1 MNSRCFF
8 AMLAFVSFLLTTG
21 CGGNTPRNDVDP
33 PIPVAEALADKAV
46 SANDGRE
53 RSIAG
58 MSFRLPEKWTEI
70 ELTKEQQGF
79 VDARFQIPTSAEPLT
94 LTVTSVGGGI
104 EANIDRWLGQVEL
117 EPGDSPKIEDFEVN
131 GLTCKWVDLRGTFQ
145 SGMSGGNTSPQ
156 KNWRMIGIAIP
167 HTPRE
172 VYLKVTGPRAAI
184 AEVEE
189 QIREFATSAKA
200 E

>member
-8 AMLAFVSFLLTTG
+8 AMFAFVLFLLAPG
-21 CGGNTPRNDVDP
+21 CGGDTPHNDVDP
-33 PIPVAEALADKAV
+33 PIPVAEALADTSV
-46 SANDGRE
+46 SASDR
-53 RSIAG
+53 RDLSIAG

-79 VDARFQIPTSAEPLT
+79 VDARFQIPTSAEPLS

-104 EANIDRWLGQVEL
+104 DANIERWLGQVEID
-117 EPGDSPKIEDFEVN
+117 PGDSPKIEDFDVN
-131 GLTCKWVDLRGTFQ
+131 GLACKWVDLRGTFQ
-145 SGMSGGNTSPQ
+145 SGMSGGNTGPQ

-189 QIREFATSAKA
+189 QIRKFAASAQA